1 MTWSIHHL
9 KFIAV
14 LMLTAFVSIAHAE
27 EQRQLPIIGTFT
39 VVGSN
44 SCQATDGGYSAYP
57 GLYASGN
64 IFAVSNSWESTMRFF
79 ASGHVREESRGAF
92 SVGGPQPVGTYEA
105 ICEYTSTPNGDR
117 SFTLEGGCNARVTA
131 GVAMGVTEAS
141 TGIRFRVIP
150 GLGSR
155 LLSEAGTNV
164 ETHTTSFGSQFRI
177 CLGHGVGVRQ

>member
-64 IFAVSNSWESTMRFF
+64 IFAVSNS
-79 ASGHVREESRGAF
+79 
-92 SVGGPQPVGTYEA
+92 
-105 ICEYTSTPNGDR
+105 
-117 SFTLEGGCNARVTA
+117 
-131 GVAMGVTEAS
+131 
-141 TGIRFRVIP
+141 
-150 GLGSR
+150 
-155 LLSEAGTNV
+155 
-164 ETHTTSFGSQFRI
+164 
-177 CLGHGVGVRQ
+177 